1 MHLMAIDYVMT
12 VKMVF
17 EGILLPLVGLFGL
30 AGNLKKQKM
39 TKSITLKTI
48 VIPQN

>member
-30 AGNLKKQKM
+30 AGNLENQ
-39 TKSITLKTI
+39 S
-48 VIPQN
+48 IPQN